1 MKEFITNLFN
11 AIGLGVNGFIANITA
26 DKTKELFPKYT
37 FHSVNNSPTETIVS
51 IVDENGE
58 VPFVC
63 KYTHKENG
71 RITNLII
78 TEQ

>member
-11 AIGLGVNGFIANITA
+11 AIGLGVNGFIDNINA

-37 FHSVNNSPTETIVS
+37 FHSVNNSPWETIVS

-58 VPFVC
+58 VPLVC

-71 RITNLII
+71 RITHI
-78 TEQ
+78 TIAEP